1 MAKLTVTY
9 QITLNDDE
17 FARAPMLAPLRADMD
32 HAEKEFAGIV
42 GEGNVAMSYE
52 LVTSS
57 AMPVPPAV
65 RRGRPRK
72 DTAPKPITELSVEE
86 MRSLVGHAA

>member
-1 MAKLTVTY
+1 MDTLRLT
-9 QITLNDDE
+9 IDIPNLPDDV
-17 FARAPMLAPLRADMD
+17 FKRADFISAVGKPVGVLRD
-32 HAEKEFAGIV
+32 TLAKELETEITILHDIV
-42 GEGNVAMSYE
+42 SDA
-52 LVTSS
+52 
-57 AMPVPPAV
+57 PVVPAV